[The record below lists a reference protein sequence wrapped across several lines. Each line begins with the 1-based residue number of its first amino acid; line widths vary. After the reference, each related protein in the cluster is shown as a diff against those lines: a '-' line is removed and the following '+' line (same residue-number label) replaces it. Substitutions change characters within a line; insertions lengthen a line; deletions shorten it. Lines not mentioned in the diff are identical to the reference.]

1 MKRADPVFGKSASS
15 VSSDAPIPLVCIVG
29 EDAVT
34 RGMIERLVG
43 SAGWEPRTFSCPAQY
58 LAHPRVSA
66 PGCVIVDVAF
76 DDVDGIALHQRVL
89 ADGAEIPV
97 IFLSAQLDVAIA
109 VDAMKR
115 GASEFMTKPFD
126 DDSLM
131 EAVSNAIG
139 QSRAA
144 MARQMGTR
152 ILRDR
157 SASLTRRERQVMSLI
172 VDGRLNKQIAAE
184 LGISQVTVKA
194 HRGRVMRKM
203 EARCVPDLVRM
214 FVRLQPDALFRW

>member
-1 MKRADPVFGKSASS
+1 
-15 VSSDAPIPLVCIVG
+15 
-29 EDAVT
+29 
-34 RGMIERLVG
+34 
-43 SAGWEPRTFSCPAQY
+43 
-58 LAHPRVSA
+58 
-66 PGCVIVDVAF
+66 
-76 DDVDGIALHQRVL
+76 
-89 ADGAEIPV
+89 
-97 IFLSAQLDVAIA
+97 
-109 VDAMKR
+109 MKR